1 MSWRRFF
8 HRAQH
13 DDEIADEI
21 AQYVDL
27 ETNDNLARGM
37 SADAARSAALRK
49 FGNRTAIREAVYE
62 MNSINWLEILAQ
74 DLRYGLRQLR
84 LRPGFALAAIVSLAF
99 GIGANTAIFT
109 LVDQL
114 LLRLLPVEDPRALV
128 QLRVDGARPGGNWGD
143 GLHTFPYPT
152 YLALRDRNTVF
163 SGLTGERVESA
174 NLLDADG
181 ASSIPVALVAGN
193 YFQVLG
199 VRPHVGRLLGP
210 DDDRTLNGHPVA
222 VLQYDF
228 WRSQY
233 QGRQQIVGETIRL
246 NGAAF
251 TVVGVASDAFEGTSI
266 GVPTKVF
273 VPIAM
278 QPTIAPT
285 IPGLTDE
292 RSAWF
297 YPFARLKAGVTFA
310 QAEAAMKV
318 LYRERVE
325 EELGQSYFSKFPEMR
340 DALLKQVF
348 SLEPGGRGYP
358 GLRGRFERPL
368 IVLEWLAAVVLLI
381 ACTNIAGLLLARG
394 AARRRDLAIRRAIG
408 AGRGRI
414 IGQLFAESALV
425 AIAGAAA
432 GLLLGSWLTELLIAL
447 LPGGTND
454 ISLASAP
461 DLRVV
466 SFTIAVTI
474 VTSLLFGL
482 VPAWQN
488 SQVGPSLTL
497 REEAGSIAGGR
508 SHVRFRKG
516 FVALQVALSAL
527 LLLGAGLFVRSL
539 MNLQHVQLGL
549 RPENVV
555 TFLAGPAV
563 PYDNA
568 RKVQAYRALIEG
580 LAGVPGVVAVGAN
593 RGPIFTGGRS
603 DGMLTI
609 AGRPD
614 TSDAPFTFYNAV
626 TPGYF
631 IALGIPV
638 KAGADFSWH
647 DWGTGKRQALVN
659 QALTDAYFGGAP
671 PLGRMV
677 GQGARS
683 ATDTEIIGVFG
694 NARYHDVRGDVPRQ
708 TFFNLDSVIER
719 ITRVSVYVRTAGD
732 PEQVMPNLRSAVRQ
746 IDPNFV
752 VSDMRTLNHQ
762 INSRMSNERMLSF
775 LASGF
780 AVLATLLALLGLH
793 GVLVFQVANRTREIG
808 IRMALGA
815 RRFAIIRLIAGEM
828 IVVVLG
834 GLVAGVAAAYWCGRF
849 VQSQLFG
856 INADDP
862 FVFGVAVFALLTAAA
877 VATVLP
883 ALRASRIDP
892 LHALRHEP

>member
-1 MSWRRFF
+1 MSWRRYLQ
-8 HRAQH
+8 RGRR
-13 DDEIADEI
+13 DDDLAAEIDH
-21 AQYVDL
+21 YVSA
-27 ETNDNLARGM
+27 ETDDNVARGM
-37 SADAARSAALRK
+37 SVDAARAAAVRK
-49 FGNRTAIREAVYE
+49 FGNRTAVREVVYG
-62 MNSINWLEILAQ
+62 MNTINWFDVLTQ

-84 LRPGFALAAIVSLAF
+84 LRPGFALAAILSLAL

-114 LLRLLPVEDPRALV
+114 LLRLLPVDDPHALAL
-128 QLRVDGARPGGNWGD
+128 LRLDGARPGGNWGD

-163 SGLTGERVESA
+163 SGVTGQRIESV
-174 NLLDADG
+174 NLLDDDG
-181 ASSIPVALVAGN
+181 ASSITVALVAGN

-199 VRPHVGRLLGP
+199 VRPHIGRLLGP
-210 DDDRTLNGHPVA
+210 GDDISLNGHPVA

-246 NGAAF
+246 NGAPI
-251 TVVGVASDAFEGTSI
+251 TVVGVAAPAFEGTSV

-285 IPGLTDE
+285 LPGLKDE
-292 RSAWF
+292 RAAWF
-297 YPFARLKAGVTFA
+297 YPFARLKPGVSLA
-310 QAEAAMKV
+310 QAEASMKV
-318 LYRERVE
+318 LYRDRVE
-325 EELGQSYFSKFPEMR
+325 EELNQSYFSKFPEAR
-340 DALLKQVF
+340 ESLLKQTF
-348 SLEPGGRGYP
+348 SLEPGDRGDS

-368 IVLEWLAAVVLLI
+368 IVLEWLAASVLLI

-425 AIAGAAA
+425 AVIGAAA
-432 GLLLGSWLTELLIAL
+432 GLLLGTWLTKLLIAL
-447 LPGGTND
+447 LPAGTSD
-454 ISLASAP
+454 ISLSATP
-461 DLRVV
+461 DLRVLA
-466 SFTIAVTI
+466 FTIAVMI

-497 REEAGSIAGGR
+497 REESGSVADGR
-508 SHVRFRKG
+508 THVRFRKL
-516 FVALQVALSAL
+516 FVAVQVALSAV
-527 LLLGAGLFVRSL
+527 LLLGAGLFIRSL
-539 MNLQHVQLGL
+539 MNLQQVQLGM

-555 TFLAGPAV
+555 TFLAGPAM

-568 RKVQAYRALIEG
+568 RKVQAYRVLIEG

-593 RGPIFTGGRS
+593 RGAIFTGGRT
-603 DGMLTI
+603 DGVLTI
-609 AGRPD
+609 DGRPETD
-614 TSDAPFTFYNAV
+614 ESPFTFFNAV

-631 IALGIPV
+631 AALGIPV
-638 KAGADFSWH
+638 KAGADFSWL

-659 QALTDAYFGGAP
+659 EALTDAYFGGTP

-677 GQGARS
+677 GQGTRS
-683 ATDTEIIGVFG
+683 PTNIEIVGVFG
-694 NARYHDVRGDVPRQ
+694 NARYHDVRGDFPRQ

-732 PEQVMPNLRSAVRQ
+732 PEQVMPSLRAAVRQ

-752 VSDMRTLNHQ
+752 VSGMRTLNVQ
-762 INSRMSNERMLSF
+762 INSRMANERMLSF
-775 LASGF
+775 LATGF
-780 AVLATLLALLGLH
+780 AILATILALVGLH
-793 GVLVFQVANRTREIG
+793 GVLVFQVANRTHEIG
-808 IRMALGA
+808 VRMALGA
-815 RRFAIIRLIAGEM
+815 HRGIIVRLIAGEM
-828 IVVVLG
+828 IAVVLG
-834 GLVAGVAAAYWCGRF
+834 GLAAGVAAAYWCGRY

-856 INADDP
+856 LDADDP
-862 FVFGVAVFALLTAAA
+862 LVFSIAVVTLLAAATAA
-877 VATVLP
+877 TILP
-883 ALRASRIDP
+883 ALRASKIDP
-892 LHALRHEP
+892 LSALRG